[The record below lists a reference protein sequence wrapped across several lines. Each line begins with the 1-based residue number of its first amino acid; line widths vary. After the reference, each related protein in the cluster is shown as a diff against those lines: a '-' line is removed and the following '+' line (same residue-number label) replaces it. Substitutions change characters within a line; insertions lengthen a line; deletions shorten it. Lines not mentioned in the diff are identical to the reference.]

1 MGKSNKQ
8 ENNPKRRV
16 KVRVFNV
23 LMILAG
29 ADLILLLSPGAGILN
44 SLFSFPTSIHGRLSA
59 SAFCFCWSVCAIC
72 IGRSKGGLDCGKNWL
87 PYIKSGIL

>member
-44 SLFSFPTSIHGRLSA
+44 SLFFIPDIYTWPALG
-59 SAFCFCWSVCAIC
+59 V
-72 IGRSKGGLDCGKNWL
+72 GLLLLLVGLRDL
-87 PYIKSGIL
+87 YRPE